1 MTEPMH
7 VALRAI
13 GVVLPAAGVLG
24 LVELRGGAPDGD
36 FGAFLGAMGLSL
48 LAAAVWAA
56 LDAGRAWTSR
66 VLLRW
71 VASAF
76 VVGVG
81 LGITTTVTAP
91 GSPPGPE
98 RMSEAVSLS
107 LFYGVPLLVSA
118 GLGVAVGAAH
128 PQSRRRHEENCS
140 DGYWP
145 LDALGPSRDVPLTT
159 GSPLMPGPPPGD
171 RIG

>member
-1 MTEPMH
+1 MTEPLH

-36 FGAFLGAMGLSL
+36 FGTFLGAMGLSL
-48 LAAAVWAA
+48 LAVAVWAA
-56 LDAGRAWTSR
+56 FDAGRTRTSR

-71 VASAF
+71 VATAF
-76 VVGVG
+76 VVGAG
-81 LGITTTVTAP
+81 LGITTTLMAP

-118 GLGVAVGAAH
+118 GLGLAVGAAH
-128 PQSRRRHEENCS
+128 RQSRRGHEET
-140 DGYWP
+140 
-145 LDALGPSRDVPLTT
+145 ART
-159 GSPLMPGPPPGD
+159 GTGL
-171 RIG
+171 

>member
-1 MTEPMH
+1 MTEPLH

-36 FGAFLGAMGLSL
+36 FGAFLGATGLSL

-56 LDAGRAWTSR
+56 FDAGRARTSR

-91 GSPPGPE
+91 GSTPGPE

-128 PQSRRRHEENCS
+128 RQSRRRHEET
-140 DGYWP
+140 
-145 LDALGPSRDVPLTT
+145 ALT
-159 GSPLMPGPPPGD
+159 GTGL
-171 RIG
+171 